1 MARWHHRLDG
11 HGFGWTPGVGDG
23 QGGLACCDSWG
34 CKESDTTEQLNWT
47 ELNWLGVRASEVQD
61 CLGAPGPHGKTG
73 QWPWSTQGCF
83 CVTWSR
89 KMSSCWHFSGKW
101 NRCRKYSQRRYHP
114 LEALAF
120 LAFQLQYFYLVVAQS
135 VMSHKTKLLF
145 PEVEH
150 VWVAVVAS
158 GDIVSTNKTPQGSR
172 FHLHQ
177 AALEDFLYFLFFL
190 CLPCQLFNLPWL
202 CWKLRL
208 LKVVNKPFIAICHM
222 WTQSHGSQIF
232 SS

>member
-1 MARWHHRLDG
+1 MSGPVKFRTAWGLQDHMGKQDNDHEVHRDV
-11 HGFGWTPGVGDG
+11 FV
-23 QGGLACCDSWG
+23 
-34 CKESDTTEQLNWT
+34 
-47 ELNWLGVRASEVQD
+47 WLG
-61 CLGAPGPHGKTG
+61 PGR
-73 QWPWSTQGCF
+73 W
-83 CVTWSR
+83 VLVDI
-89 KMSSCWHFSGKW
+89 
-101 NRCRKYSQRRYHP
+101 SQANGTAVENTPREGIILWR
-114 LEALAF
+114 LWLC